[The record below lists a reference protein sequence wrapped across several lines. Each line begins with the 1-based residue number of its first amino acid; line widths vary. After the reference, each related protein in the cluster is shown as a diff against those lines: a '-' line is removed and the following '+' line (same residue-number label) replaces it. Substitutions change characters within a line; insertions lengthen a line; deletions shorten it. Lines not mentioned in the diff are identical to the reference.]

1 MKKLTGR
8 TSRLNINMNIFNEV
22 FEENTMP
29 EEINE
34 SVQHDQE
41 IEQSSLF
48 KIPRYL
54 ETVTLNFL
62 NKFISLLVCF
72 LWNGN
77 TN

>member
-1 MKKLTGR
+1 MMKKLTGR

-22 FEENTMP
+22 FEDNAMP

-34 SVQHDQE
+34 SVQQDQE

-54 ETVTLNFL
+54 ETVILNFI
-62 NKFISLLVCF
+62 NKLLQY
-72 LWNGN
+72 
-77 TN
+77 